1 MNPPVIVIG
10 AGGHAAVVVDA
21 LLAAGRQVLGLTDA
35 APEHHGRRI
44 CGVPVLGDDSVL
56 AGYNPAEVEL
66 ANGVGNVG
74 AATMPLRRRV
84 QEHLESA
91 GWRFCSVRHPSAVV
105 SPFASVDETAQL
117 MAGCIVQ
124 PGATVGRGAIVN
136 TAAVVEHDVAL
147 GGWSHVAPRA
157 VLCGDVRI
165 GVASH
170 VGAGAV
176 VRQGVTLGP
185 ASLVGAGAVVVK
197 SFAGSGTLIGIP
209 AQLMERSV

>member
-1 MNPPVIVIG
+1 MNLPVIVIG

-35 APEHHGRRI
+35 TPERYGRRI

-56 AGYNPAEVEL
+56 AGYSPAQVEL
-66 ANGVGNVG
+66 ANGLGNVD
-74 AATMPLRRRV
+74 ATPMSLRRRV
-84 QEHLESA
+84 QEQLEGA
-91 GWRFCSVRHPSAVV
+91 GWRFCNVRHPSAIV
-105 SPFASVDETAQL
+105 SPFASVDEAVQL

-124 PGATVGRGAIVN
+124 PGATLGKGSIVN

-147 GGWSHVAPRA
+147 DAWSHVAPRA
-157 VLCGDVRI
+157 VVCGDARI
-165 GVASH
+165 GAASH

-197 SFAGSGTLIGIP
+197 SFAGSGTLIGLP
-209 AQLMERSV
+209 AQPMEKSV